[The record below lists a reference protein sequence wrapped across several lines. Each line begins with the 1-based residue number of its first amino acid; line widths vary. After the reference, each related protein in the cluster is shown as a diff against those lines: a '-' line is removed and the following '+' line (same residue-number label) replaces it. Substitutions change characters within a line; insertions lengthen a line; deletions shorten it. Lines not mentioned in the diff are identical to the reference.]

1 MIVRDSARV
10 QGRIKAVFRSRGVSV
25 VGKTVYSAG
34 GRDEYAP
41 PENRTKPWPPRPL
54 TAGWFPLFQRENASG
69 FKSTRR

>member
-41 PENRTKPWPPRPL
+41 PENRTKPWPPRP
-54 TAGWFPLFQRENASG
+54 
-69 FKSTRR
+69 